1 MSLIRSAS
9 RSESLTGSLDF
20 VFKEYDDAPADPV
33 PVLRD
38 WLAYAYEHGVRE
50 PKAMALATANAAG
63 QASTRIVVLNRVTD
77 DGFVFETHAT
87 SRKGRDIA
95 ETGWVSGVLYWRET
109 SQQIT
114 VSGPVRQLSDTESDA
129 LWHARPPAAHP
140 MTTVSRQSE
149 PLGDRAAVLA
159 EAERLHDVPGPLP
172 RPERYRGYQVA
183 AARIEF
189 WYARHDRLHQ
199 RLSYERTADGWVA
212 TRLQP

>member
-20 VFKEYDDAPADPV
+20 VFKEYDDAPADPI

-38 WLAYAYEHGVRE
+38 WLAYAHEHDVRE

-77 DGFVFETHAT
+77 DGFVFETHST

-95 ETGWVSGVLYWRET
+95 ETGWVSAVLYWRET
-109 SQQIT
+109 GQQIT
-114 VSGPVRQLSDTESDA
+114 VSGPARQLSDTESDA
-129 LWHARPPAAHP
+129 LWRARPPAAHP
-140 MTTVSRQSE
+140 MTTLSRQSE
-149 PLGDRAAVLA
+149 PLGDAAAMLA
-159 EAERLHDVPGPLP
+159 EAERLHGEPGPLP
-172 RPERYRGYQVA
+172 RPERYRGYQVT

-199 RLSYERTADGWVA
+199 RLSYERTENGWSA